1 MVSWPLPVGCWK
13 GRCRDGAGYLRT
25 SLRSKL
31 QEAFLVLLTPL
42 ALRLSISAVPLK
54 TPPLDRPHQF
64 HPRIRFMRI
73 QILRPHHRTRDHRSW
88 RWDLGKRVLPSC
100 RVSITNRLI
109 ETKASFS
116 VHSPVEYL
124 MLAVR
129 GTSMRPAAAN
139 SKHKDC

>member
-1 MVSWPLPVGCWK
+1 MLVPCSSHPTWLLFSFSSGEQSPNLKLLMIGIISSETPWEEQTESGFLPLPVGYWK

-42 ALRLSISAVPLK
+42 ALRLSISVVPLK

-64 HPRIRFMRI
+64 RPRILFMHI

-88 RWDLGKRVLPSC
+88 P
-100 RVSITNRLI
+100 
-109 ETKASFS
+109 
-116 VHSPVEYL
+116 
-124 MLAVR
+124 
-129 GTSMRPAAAN
+129 GT
-139 SKHKDC
+139 